1 MLSEVKATAL
11 GSEDRSHQCLQ
22 REKGQA
28 YVYGYQFSLQ
38 EDRLFK
44 KSTVQGRGEAAV
56 SAVAMLLSSLH
67 QGAPAIH
74 CRWAVHPVFA
84 EYFCPW
90 PPGPCCS
97 AFVSLL
103 SLCGNQ
109 RKHTVQCSLPVLE
122 PLTRVV
128 AHDAS
133 LIWVLYIPCGL
144 CLGSFQRFSPP
155 GNVVLNFC
163 REGNRDWPTE
173 IEPKPFY
180 HWLQWKPV

>member
-1 MLSEVKATAL
+1 MSAERERPGICLRLSIQSP
-11 GSEDRSHQCLQ
+11 G
-22 REKGQA
+22 GQ
-28 YVYGYQFSLQ
+28 
-38 EDRLFK
+38 
-44 KSTVQGRGEAAV
+44 TVQKEHSSGKRGGCSVRCALCLL
-56 SAVAMLLSSLH
+56 AMLLSSLH

-74 CRWAVHPVFA
+74 CRWASCL
-84 EYFCPW
+84 CPW

-128 AHDAS
+128 VHDTS
-133 LIWVLYIPCGL
+133 LIWVLYIPCDL

-163 REGNRDWPTE
+163 HEGNRDWPTE

>member
-1 MLSEVKATAL
+1 MTCLCVAVRNPEGPFPPSLPVEFSQLPVTA
-11 GSEDRSHQCLQ
+11 SR
-22 REKGQA
+22 
-28 YVYGYQFSLQ
+28 FSC
-38 EDRLFK
+38 
-44 KSTVQGRGEAAV
+44 
-56 SAVAMLLSSLH
+56 SLC
-67 QGAPAIH
+67 PAIH